1 MRAARARKRGVG
13 GGERERER
21 RERGSEGVREWSGGG
36 EVYRFNT
43 SLRELPVISFL
54 FSSAY
59 QNLHMLIENDC
70 ACALPPPPLLVAC
83 VAVAAS
89 TAAAHVHLAPIPSGL
104 LPSCLLPFGCL
115 CPLLLLFLPTHDP

>member
-1 MRAARARKRGVG
+1 MG
-13 GGERERER
+13 GRERETGA
-21 RERGSEGVREWSGGG
+21 RERGSEGMERGGG
-36 EVYRFNT
+36 GIYRFNT

-70 ACALPPPPLLVAC
+70 ACALPPLPLLVAC

-104 LPSCLLPFGCL
+104 LPSCLLPFCCL
-115 CPLLLLFLPTHDP
+115 FPLLLLFFPTHDP